1 VSGRQILRAGDE
13 VWCPDSGTRPLEEF
27 VSYYRHAFPVRTAHL
42 EFEDVD
48 TMRKSLV

>member
-1 VSGRQILRAGDE
+1 MGGRQILRADNE
-13 VWCPDSGTRPLEEF
+13 VWCHEPGTRPLEELA
-27 VSYYRHAFPVRTAHL
+27 SYYRHAFPVRTAHL